1 MFAVLLIDEGDGQD
15 SSGFPS
21 LPCWCDLTGGGRRRG
36 VCLAQLA
43 GAVCEA
49 TTNDAASFTSEP
61 WRPSPQPSRAP
72 RRPLRNYIRAG
83 KEYSSKRQAS
93 YRIIDIRNGLIDPV
107 AILLAPPRPPTAV
120 YHPALPTLYPRLPR
134 TVATSLAS
142 ICCETRRFARHQLSI
157 DSCDA
162 SSDVSTPDP
171 NLRASRTASASY
183 PPKSLKSLP
192 RPKESRA
199 SRRTNYPRAERA
211 YPTRHPTHSPTPYP
225 KLIPEPVSHLPSE
238 QCAPN
243 LAYFVTRTPSKELPV
258 YQLTK
263 RGGNMKLTRI
273 RKIDGRPE
281 TLRDALRVEL
291 NLGEKEAVFNAV
303 TRQVVLKGFWK
314 KEVDLFLRRR
324 MF

>member
-1 MFAVLLIDEGDGQD
+1 MA
-15 SSGFPS
+15 SSTPS
-21 LPCWCDLTGGGRRRG
+21 L
-36 VCLAQLA
+36 
-43 GAVCEA
+43 
-49 TTNDAASFTSEP
+49 SFLRP
-61 WRPSPQPSRAP
+61 LGLPRPSTIRHFLRFTPVSRAQ
-72 RRPLRNYIRAG
+72 
-83 KEYSSKRQAS
+83 SQQAS
-93 YRIIDIRNGLIDPV
+93 
-107 AILLAPPRPPTAV
+107 PPYA
-120 YHPALPTLYPRLPR
+120 ARL
-134 TVATSLAS
+134 
-142 ICCETRRFARHQLSI
+142 E
-157 DSCDA
+157 
-162 SSDVSTPDP
+162 DP
-171 NLRASRTASASY
+171 NLRASRTASVSY

-199 SRRTNYPRAERA
+199 SRRTNYPRAERT

>member
-1 MFAVLLIDEGDGQD
+1 MAPSTPLLSFLRPLG
-15 SSGFPS
+15 
-21 LPCWCDLTGGGRRRG
+21 LP
-36 VCLAQLA
+36 
-43 GAVCEA
+43 
-49 TTNDAASFTSEP
+49 
-61 WRPSPQPSRAP
+61 RPSTIRHFLRFTPLSRAQ
-72 RRPLRNYIRAG
+72 
-83 KEYSSKRQAS
+83 SQQAS
-93 YRIIDIRNGLIDPV
+93 
-107 AILLAPPRPPTAV
+107 PPYA
-120 YHPALPTLYPRLPR
+120 ARL
-134 TVATSLAS
+134 
-142 ICCETRRFARHQLSI
+142 E
-157 DSCDA
+157 
-162 SSDVSTPDP
+162 DP
-171 NLRASRTASASY
+171 NLRASRSASASY

-199 SRRTNYPRAERA
+199 SRLTNYPRAERA
-211 YPTRHPTHSPTPYP
+211 YPTRHLTHSPIPYP
-225 KLIPEPVSHLPSE
+225 KLIPDPVSFLPTE

-291 NLGEKEAVFNAV
+291 NLGDKEAVVNAV